1 MKIRGLLAGLLVAV
15 ALSGCTG
22 SVTAPEDARRTP
34 AVTAPALDETPP
46 PPPSDTTQSPSRTGG
61 AMGSGN

>member
-15 ALSGCTG
+15 SLSGCTG
-22 SVTAPEDARRTP
+22 SVTATEEATRTP
-34 AVTAPALDETPP
+34 AVTAPSLDETPP
-46 PPPSDTTQSPSRTGG
+46 PPPDTTQSPSRTGG